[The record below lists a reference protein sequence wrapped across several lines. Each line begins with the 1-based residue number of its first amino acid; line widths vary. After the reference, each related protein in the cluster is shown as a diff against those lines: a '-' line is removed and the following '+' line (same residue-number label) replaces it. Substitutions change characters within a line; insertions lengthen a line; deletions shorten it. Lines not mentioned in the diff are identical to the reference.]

1 MKPVRIV
8 SMLLCAVAAAAAQS
22 PEYVVVTQERLP
34 GPTWSGWTNVSQS
47 PADWNPLSRTS
58 FGIQGPV
65 SIPSGSRVA
74 LFARG
79 VVSPLSQTAINS
91 YWPEANINL
100 APLAAT
106 TLTPPA
112 NCALTVGSGGLK
124 VAPAEAQALLNL
136 CAESQMSSLTP
147 YTVALSGTP
156 NATTVGAGW
165 PAMQSGWNVSAF
177 NSTTW
182 TPAYDNRY
190 AVPSVPGGTLHTF
203 NLTRLAQKLVLRQ
216 STNQTAALE
225 FLRSS
230 LLGTVIDNTFT
241 IQLQACIILPQANP
255 PQNRR
260 FIVTDVFEVYI
271 HLIPGDGG
279 ASENAAEFG
288 CTPSFI
294 EKGTLTSQTSLIFD
308 AGIGSPVVLALGVG
322 SIPTAI
328 RFSQTGSCGGDNEI
342 DGVAL
347 NPLYP
352 NDPFCPYW
360 LVFRPPGVGGP
371 VTSIS
376 VLPPA
381 APPLPGVG
389 SEFPM
394 PKPIDVYVLPPRS
407 DAIPMFDCPPDWWNL
422 AAALPTYL

>member
-8 SMLLCAVAAAAAQS
+8 SMLLCAVAAATAQS
-22 PEYVVVTQERLP
+22 PEYVVVTQERIA
-34 GPTWSGWTNVSQS
+34 GSFFGWTDVSQS
-47 PADWNPLSRTS
+47 AADWNPLSRTS

-65 SIPSGSRVA
+65 SIPTGSRVA

-79 VVSPLSQTAINS
+79 VVSFASQTAIDS

-100 APLAAT
+100 TPLAAT

-112 NCALTVGSGGLK
+112 NCELTVGSGGLK

-136 CAESQMSSLTP
+136 CAESQPSSLNP
-147 YTVALSGTP
+147 YTVALTGTP

-177 NSTTW
+177 NSQTW
-182 TPAYDNRY
+182 TPAYDSRY

-230 LLGTVIDNTFT
+230 LLGSVIENTFT

-279 ASENAAEFG
+279 ASENAPEFG
-288 CTPSFI
+288 CTPEYEAKS
-294 EKGTLTSQTSLIFD
+294 TLTSQAGLIFD
-308 AGIGSPVVLALGVG
+308 AGMGAPVVLALGVG
-322 SIPTAI
+322 SVPTAI
-328 RFSQTGSCGGDNEI
+328 RFSQTGGCGAGNEV
-342 DGVAL
+342 DGIAL

-352 NDPFCPYW
+352 NDPFCSYW

-376 VLPPA
+376 VLPPT
-381 APPLPGVG
+381 PLPSGEETDGTEV
-389 SEFPM
+389 
-394 PKPIDVYVLPPRS
+394 KVAVLPPRF

-422 AAALPTYL
+422 AASLPIYL